1 MNEIARMSVQLKYIE
16 VDNFKS
22 YRGYKKI
29 GPLKPFMAVIGPN
42 GSGKSNFMDAVSFVM
57 GEKTAPLRV
66 KRLGDLI
73 HGASVGKAISRTA
86 SVSAIFE
93 YEDGTEKKF
102 TRSIIG
108 SSADHKIDDVS
119 VNAQQYLKE
128 LENVGINAKAKNFLV
143 FQGAVESIAM
153 KNPKER
159 TALFEEISGSGAL
172 KEDYEKSKAEMV
184 AAEEETK
191 MTYQKKKA
199 IGAERKEAKAEKEE
213 AEKYQKLKDDLE
225 ERNVELQLFKLSYNE
240 KNIQGCRDKID
251 SKQKEHDKV
260 DKKKEK
266 VEEALKEVKKTAGK
280 NTREYER
287 VIQEIRDKEAEISK
301 KKPSYIKAKEKTAHM
316 LKKAEGAKKSLS
328 QAITAQESHKS
339 DVQVSI
345 PFQVIEILFGA
356 EKIN

>member
-1 MNEIARMSVQLKYIE
+1 MAVQLKYIE

-22 YRGYKKI
+22 YKGYKKI

-57 GEKTAPLRV
+57 GEKTNPLRV
-66 KRLGDLI
+66 KRLADLI
-73 HGASVGKAISRTA
+73 HGASVGKPISRSA

-93 YEDGTEKKF
+93 YEDGRERKF
-102 TRSIIG
+102 TRSIQG
-108 SSADHKIDDVS
+108 SSADHKIDDAPVTS
-119 VNAQQYLKE
+119 QNYLKE
-128 LENVGINAKAKNFLV
+128 LEGIGINAKAKNFLV

-172 KEDYEKSKAEMV
+172 KEDYEKSKTEMMQ
-184 AAEEETK
+184 AEEETK

-213 AEKYQKLKDDLE
+213 AEKYQKLKDDME
-225 ERNVELQLFKLSYNE
+225 ERQVELQLFRLYYNE
-240 KNIQGCRDKID
+240 RNIATCREKID
-251 SKQKEHDKV
+251 QKQKEHDKV

-266 VEEALKEVKKTAGK
+266 AEEAVKEIKKSAGK

-287 VIQEIRDKEAEISK
+287 VIQDIRDKEAEISK

-339 DVQVSI
+339 DVQV
-345 PFQVIEILFGA
+345 
-356 EKIN
+356 NN